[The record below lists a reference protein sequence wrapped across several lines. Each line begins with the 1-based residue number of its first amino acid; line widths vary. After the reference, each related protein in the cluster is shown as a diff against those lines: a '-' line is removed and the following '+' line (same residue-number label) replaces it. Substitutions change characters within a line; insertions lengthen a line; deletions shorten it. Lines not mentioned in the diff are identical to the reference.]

1 MRDDSEDT
9 QSLPIPR
16 FGGRQITSA
25 PGFPAPANAGSA
37 RRRRARQIA
46 RSARRWITAAVYFAF
61 AGIFLLSVS
70 LIAAIYW
77 QARTDETRSVEAIV
91 VLGAAQFNGRPSPVL
106 RARLDRA
113 LEVYND
119 GYAPI
124 IVVSG
129 GRVSGDQFTEAEAGR
144 DYLVERGVPEEAIL
158 LEDAGSDSW
167 ESMRGVA
174 ALLEPRN
181 VDRVLLV
188 SNGFHLLRV
197 EIMARDLGLT
207 AFSTASTSG
216 PIRPWSAP
224 EFSYVIREAA
234 GIVAYL
240 AGYR

>member
-1 MRDDSEDT
+1 MRDDCEDT

-16 FGGRQITSA
+16 FGGRQVTS
-25 PGFPAPANAGSA
+25 APANAGSS

-46 RSARRWITAAVYFAF
+46 RSARRWITGAVYFTF
-61 AGIFLLSVS
+61 AGIFLLGVS

-91 VLGAAQFNGRPSPVL
+91 VLGAAQFNGHPSPVL
-106 RARLDRA
+106 RARLERA
-113 LEVYND
+113 IEVYND
-119 GYAPI
+119 GYAPL

-129 GRVSGDQFTEAEAGR
+129 GSMSGDQFTEAEASR

-174 ALLEPRN
+174 ALLEPRD